1 VCGISGAI
9 GYVGDNVVESVRRAH
24 DAMFHRGPDGD
35 GLIVE
40 RDRSSRGVVLAHRR
54 LAIIDL
60 SPAGHQPMVD
70 AESGCTIVFNGEIY
84 GFQALRAELESAG
97 QRFRSRSDTEVI
109 LKAYAAWG
117 DRCVERFQGMFAFA
131 LWDPRRRRVLL
142 ARDHL
147 GIKPLY
153 LARVGVNGAQSLIFA
168 SELRAMLATGLVSRR
183 ADPVALGSFAWN
195 GFVVGPSTM
204 VKEVRLVPAGTT
216 IAVDVDLRSEERRFW
231 QLPMSTGQGQP
242 GAMETFRETLD
253 ESVRRHLVADVP
265 VGLFF
270 SGGVDSTSVAA
281 IAKRVCKGS
290 IKTFNVSF
298 DEAAFDESG
307 YARQLARTLG
317 TEHHDIRVTQQDFVD
332 ALPKLLASI
341 DQPTFDAMN
350 TFLVSRA
357 VKDAGITVALAGTGG
372 DEIFGGYRSFRDLP
386 LASRVSQHV
395 PRAAGPLVDRAG
407 RAIARAALATG
418 HVPPQT
424 RWGKALDVLG
434 TGGDLLALYQLSYS
448 LFTRGFLGELVN
460 GMGAAGLAHGL
471 PVERARELELLSR
484 GSSTLHAISQFE
496 ISCFLGERLLRD
508 TDAASM
514 AVSLEVRV
522 PLVDHTVVA
531 AAAALPDETRFAPL
545 GRKLALR
552 HTAMGRL
559 EEQLFER
566 PKSGFVLPIER
577 WMRQRLRERVGATL
591 LDAPRCSDLGLDP
604 KAVAALWREVA
615 AGRPGFYFT
624 RVWAPFV
631 LLEWAREHRVH
642 L

>member
-1 VCGISGAI
+1 MCGIAGAI
-9 GYVGDNVVESVRRAH
+9 GYAGDAVVESVRRANG
-24 DAMFHRGPDGD
+24 AMLHRGPDGD
-35 GLIVE
+35 GLIVD

-60 SPAGHQPMVD
+60 SPAGRQPMVD

-97 QRFRSRSDTEVI
+97 QRFRSHSDTEVI

-131 LWDPRRRRVLL
+131 LWDPRRRRLLL

-153 LARVGVNGAQSLIFA
+153 LARVGLNGAQSLVFS
-168 SELRAMLATGLVSRR
+168 SELRALLATGLVARR

-204 VKEVRLVPAGTT
+204 VKDVRLVPAGTT
-216 IAVDVDLRSEERRFW
+216 IAVEADLRSEERRFW
-231 QLPMSTGQGQP
+231 QLPVSSGQGQP
-242 GAMETFRETLD
+242 GAMEAFRETLD
-253 ESVRRHLVADVP
+253 QSVRRHLVADVP

-270 SGGVDSTSVAA
+270 SGGIDSTSVAA
-281 IAKRVCKGS
+281 IAKRVSTGA

-307 YARQLARTLG
+307 YARQLARALG
-317 TEHHDIRVTQQDFVD
+317 TEHHDIRVTQQDFVG
-332 ALPKLLASI
+332 ALPRMLASI

-372 DEIFGGYRSFRDLP
+372 DELFGGYRSFRDLP
-386 LASRVSQHV
+386 LASRVSRHV
-395 PRAAGPLVDRAG
+395 PRTAGALLDLAG
-407 RAIARAALATG
+407 RGIASAALAAG
-418 HVPPQT
+418 RVPPQT

-448 LFTRGFLGELVN
+448 LFTRGFLAQLLDGIGV
-460 GMGAAGLAHGL
+460 AGLAHGL
-471 PVERARELELLSR
+471 PIERARELDALSR
-484 GSSTLHAISQFE
+484 GSSTLHAISQLE
-496 ISCFLGERLLRD
+496 MSCFLGERLLRD
-508 TDAASM
+508 TDSASM

-531 AAAALPDETRFAPL
+531 AAAALPDKMRFAPL

-559 EEQLFER
+559 EERLFER

-577 WMRQRLRERVGATL
+577 WLRERLRERVEATL
-591 LDAPRCSDLGLDP
+591 LDASRCRDVGLDP
-604 KAVAALWREVA
+604 AALAALWRNVSA
-615 AGRPGFYFT
+615 QRPGFYFT

-631 LLEWAREHRVH
+631 LLEWACEHQVR

>member
-1 VCGISGAI
+1 MCGISGAI
-9 GYVGDNVVESVRRAH
+9 GYAGDDVVESVRRAH
-24 DAMFHRGPDGD
+24 DAMLHRGPDGD
-35 GLIVE
+35 GLVVD
-40 RDRSSRGVVLAHRR
+40 RDAASRGVVLAHRR

-97 QRFRSRSDTEVI
+97 HRFRSRCDTEVI
-109 LKAYAAWG
+109 LRAYLAWG
-117 DRCVERFQGMFAFA
+117 DRCVEHFQGMFAFA
-131 LWDPRRRRVLL
+131 LWDPRRRRLLL

-153 LARVGVNGAQSLIFA
+153 LARVGVNGAQSLLFA
-168 SELRAMLATGLVSRR
+168 SELRAMLATGLVPRR

-204 VKEVRLVPAGTT
+204 VKDVRLVPAGTT
-216 IAVDVDLRSEERRFW
+216 IAVELDLRSAERRFW
-231 QLPMSTGQGQP
+231 QLPGSRGEGRP
-242 GAMETFRETLD
+242 GAIDALREALD

-281 IAKRVCKGS
+281 IAKRVSTGT

-298 DEAAFDESG
+298 DEAAFDESA
-307 YARQLARTLG
+307 YARQLARALG
-317 TEHHDIRVTQQDFVD
+317 TEHQEVRVTQQDFVD

-341 DQPTFDAMN
+341 DQPTFDSMN

-357 VKDAGITVALAGTGG
+357 VKDTGITVALAGTGG

-395 PRAAGPLVDRAG
+395 PRAAGALLDRAG
-407 RAIARAALATG
+407 RGIARAALATG

-424 RWGKALDVLG
+424 RWGKAPYALAAA
-434 TGGDLLALYQLSYS
+434 GDLLALYQLSYA
-448 LFTRGFLGELVN
+448 LFTRGFLLELV
-460 GMGAAGLAHGL
+460 GTLGAAGLAHGL
-471 PVERARELELLSR
+471 PVERARELEALSR
-484 GSSTLHAISQFE
+484 GSSMLHAISQLE
-496 ISCFLGERLLRD
+496 VSCFLGERLLRD

-531 AAAALPDETRFAPL
+531 AAAALPEETRFAPL
-545 GRKLALR
+545 GKKLALR

-559 EEQLFER
+559 EERLFER
-566 PKSGFVLPIER
+566 PKSGFVLPLER
-577 WMRQRLRERVGATL
+577 WMRERLRERVAATL
-591 LDAPRCSDLGLDP
+591 LDASRCRDLGLNP
-604 KAVAALWREVA
+604 AALAALWRDVCAE
-615 AGRPGFYFT
+615 RPGFYFT

-631 LLEWAREHRVH
+631 LLEWAREHDVR